1 MLITRRGIKERLLL
15 ESGSAYQWKQGIY
28 TVSTD
33 PDAVD
38 FDAVFHFLSQAPWA
52 SGLSREALHRALQNS
67 LCFSLLEET
76 RQIGLA
82 RVISDFSTYAYLCD
96 VYIVDQQRGRGLGSW
111 LVRCV
116 LNHPDIRCL
125 KRIALITHDAQD
137 FYRCLGFQF
146 ASHPDHYME
155 RLSQSNGANICAEI

>member
-1 MLITRRGIKERLLL
+1 MEL
-15 ESGSAYQWKQGIY
+15 GSTYQWTQGKYRI
-28 TVSTD
+28 SAD

-38 FDAVFHFLSQAPWA
+38 FDTVFDFLSRAPWA
-52 SGLSREALHRALQNS
+52 SGLSREALGRALRNS

-76 RQIGLA
+76 RQIGVA

-116 LNHPDIRCL
+116 LSHPDISCL

-137 FYRCLGFQF
+137 FYLDLGFEF
-146 ASHPDHYME
+146 ASHPNHYME
-155 RLSQSNGANICAEI
+155 RLLRPNESSSCEK

>member
-1 MLITRRGIKERLLL
+1 LDL
-15 ESGSAYQWKQGIY
+15 GSTYQWEQGIH

-52 SGLSREALHRALQNS
+52 SGLSREGLGRALRNS
-67 LCFSLLEET
+67 LCFSLLEGT

-82 RVISDFSTYAYLCD
+82 RVISDFSTFAYLCD
-96 VYIVDQQRGRGLGSW
+96 VYVVDQQRGQGLGSW

-116 LNHPDIRCL
+116 LNHPDIKCL

-137 FYRCLGFQF
+137 FYLCLGFQF
-146 ASHPDHYME
+146 PSHPDHCME
-155 RLSQSNGANICAEI
+155 RLSTSKESNAFANR